1 MPALLGKPRYNWLT
15 SFPSTLPVLVT
26 SYDTVIAVSKRLA
39 GPPGDVC
46 AGDEITGGADMV
58 AVALP
63 ETVDVPFMVPLAW
76 PVLERVPVAF
86 PGAAVGAADL
96 AAVPEALCAAEDA
109 ATDVAMGAGGLA
121 ADAVGFGVANEAW
134 LAAARGTV
142 HSGRRCY
149 GRGHGCRRFGSR
161 CGGLRGSKRGMASS
175 CLRHCAQ
182 RKTLLRTWPWG
193 AGGLAAD
200 AAGFGVANKAWL
212 AVAPEPEADAFA
224 GTARLPDPLLMLK
237 PL

>member
-1 MPALLGKPRYNWLT
+1 
-15 SFPSTLPVLVT
+15 
-26 SYDTVIAVSKRLA
+26 
-39 GPPGDVC
+39 
-46 AGDEITGGADMV
+46 MV

-76 PVLERVPVAF
+76 PVPERVPVAF

-121 ADAVGFGVANEAW
+121 ADAAGFGVANEAW
-134 LAAARGTV
+134 LAA
-142 HSGRRCY
+142 
-149 GRGHGCRRFGSR
+149 
-161 CGGLRGSKRGMASS
+161 
-175 CLRHCAQ
+175 
-182 RKTLLRTWPWG
+182 
-193 AGGLAAD
+193 
-200 AAGFGVANKAWL
+200 
-212 AVAPEPEADAFA
+212 APEPEADAFA